1 MRQRDK
7 AKTAVILS
15 AAGLLVLSACSSEG
29 SKDSNATAT
38 PNGSAA
44 PNANL
49 MAKYEKPVDIT
60 AWRFTEATYKYEN
73 GDTIENNIYTK
84 AYQNDLNINL
94 KYQWTVPVEQF
105 DQKLNV
111 AIAAG
116 DLPDVMWLKN
126 KQLTDLADN
135 DMLYDLTELYD
146 KYASPMAK
154 SILQQDQKAF
164 DTAKIGGKLMA
175 IPQTS
180 SAIDGLPL
188 LYVRA
193 DWLTKLGLTE
203 PKSMKEVLAVA
214 EAFTKKD
221 PDGNGKDDTFGMA
234 FTKSFLADTHFGTT
248 GFFSGFHAY
257 AGKWVKD
264 AAGKQLVYGSIQPE
278 VKTALKQL
286 QDMYAQGLLDKEF
299 GVKDRAKVTESV
311 VGGKV
316 GIFYGSMSAPLS
328 IIQKNIDND
337 PKADWKAIPLV
348 SVDDKKAT
356 PIGKMP
362 IQRYYAVSKKSKNP
376 EAIIKL
382 LNFAMDGYDE
392 SKKPK
397 PEMSFSPTN
406 VPVYLYS
413 LMNPEP
419 ANKNLSAHNNTL
431 SAIASNDP
439 SKLTTEEKGYY
450 DKIVDY
456 RKGNNA
462 NWGTERVFG
471 TPSSFDV
478 ISKYVKDDN
487 YMLDAFYGAATP
499 TMVEKNASLLK
510 LEEEVFT
517 KIIMGQSIDTFDKFV
532 EDWKKLGGE
541 QIAKEVNEW
550 YAKSK

>member
-1 MRQRDK
+1 MRKRDK
-7 AKTAVILS
+7 AKSAVILS
-15 AAGLLVLSACSSEG
+15 AAGLMVLSACSSSSTEDNTA
-29 SKDSNATAT
+29 KATEKPGAAT
-38 PNGSAA
+38 P
-44 PNANL
+44 PANL

-60 AWRFTEATYKYEN
+60 AWRYTEATYKYEN

-84 AYQNDLNINL
+84 AYQNELGINL
-94 KYQWTVPVEQF
+94 KYQWTVPIEQF

-116 DLPDVMWLKN
+116 DLPDIMWLKN
-126 KQLTDLADN
+126 KQLTDLTDN
-135 DMLYDLTELYD
+135 DMLYDLTELYE

-164 DTAKIGGKLMA
+164 NTAKIGGKLMA

-188 LYVRA
+188 FYVRT
-193 DWLTKLGLTE
+193 DWLNKLGLSE
-203 PKSMKEVLAVA
+203 PKSMKDVLAVA

-234 FTKSFLADTHFGTT
+234 FTKTFLTDSHFGTS

-257 AGKWVKD
+257 AGKWVKN
-264 AAGKQLVYGSIQPE
+264 ASGNLVYGSTLPE
-278 VKTALKQL
+278 TKAALKQL

-311 VGGKV
+311 AGGKV

-328 IIQKNIDND
+328 ITQKNIDND
-337 PKADWKAIPLV
+337 PKAEWKAIPLL
-348 SVDDKKAT
+348 SIDDKKAT

-392 SKKPK
+392 SKKPN
-397 PEMSFSPTN
+397 PEMSFSKTN
-406 VPVYLYS
+406 IPVYLYS

-419 ANKNLSAHNNTL
+419 ANKNLNAHHNAL
-431 SAIASNDP
+431 SAIAANDP
-439 SKLTTEEKGYY
+439 SKLSTEEKGYY
-450 DKIVDY
+450 DKIVDF
-456 RKGNNA
+456 RKGNKA

-471 TPSSFDV
+471 SPSSFDV
-478 ISKYVKDDN
+478 ISQYVKDDN

-499 TMVEKNASLLK
+499 TMVEKNASLQK
-510 LEEEVFT
+510 MEEEVFT

-532 EDWKKLGGE
+532 EDWKKLGGD
-541 QIAKEVNEW
+541 QIAKEVNDW
-550 YAKSK
+550 YAKNK